1 MRSMTEDSVFVYDRT
16 WDGLLTAVFDAFYR
30 HQFPVAIIGEKDTP
44 PLFAV
49 VHRVTTDEEKAG
61 RVFWALQ
68 RKLSTSAV
76 FSPNCRIWTCLC
88 FGMYVKP

>member
-49 VHRVTTDEEKAG
+49 VHRMKKKPEE
-61 RVFWALQ
+61 
-68 RKLSTSAV
+68 
-76 FSPNCRIWTCLC
+76 C
-88 FGMYVKP
+88 FGHCKGNSRRRHWLV

>member
-44 PLFAV
+44 PLCS
-49 VHRVTTDEEKAG
+49 RTSVTTDEEK
-61 RVFWALQ
+61 
-68 RKLSTSAV
+68 
-76 FSPNCRIWTCLC
+76 PEEC
-88 FGMYVKP
+88 FGHCKGNSRRRHWLV